1 MLSLMLSL
9 ALLARGATLSPSC
22 MMNYQGC
29 PLPVN
34 WTTDWSLYNSTIA
47 MPELSG
53 ALNNLSFAPA
63 PGHHWGAVSLDWAVG
78 RGTWLKPNRS
88 ASTCEA
94 TSAANCQALK
104 ASGSVKRCG
113 IYHNVELALEWIESS
128 RAVMFDPAKADWF
141 LQYTDGAGRKN
152 GTVFD
157 QPRAEGSQY
166 FIDYRNPAA
175 AAYFV
180 ASIVNATVALGA
192 DLTFTDDRDGCCVE
206 HASVPQLLRLSDA
219 EVAALQFATQSA
231 GQWLATSLAAAGK
244 TCWDC
249 LGGYNL
255 GVRPTAATCAPTMRA
270 LCAPQAQ
277 GRSML
282 MGFSGNGGSGADLNQ
297 TIAAFLVSRPAIAF
311 LGSRWQDASWSPLF
325 NMDVG
330 EPVGLCQ
337 EGPVGV
343 FTRQWTRGQAAL
355 DCNAWAARL
364 PFPLLPL

>member
-1 MLSLMLSL
+1 MAALPALFSSL
-9 ALLARGATLSPSC
+9 LLLVLVRNAFSLSPSC

-29 PLPVN
+29 PLPAN
-34 WTTDWSLYNSTIA
+34 WSVDWSLYNSTIA
-47 MPELSG
+47 MPELAG
-53 ALNNLSFAPA
+53 ATNNISFTPA

-78 RGTWLKPNRS
+78 RGTWLQPDRR

-94 TSAANCQALK
+94 TSAANCRALRQAGL
-104 ASGSVKRCG
+104 VKRCG

-128 RAVMFDPAKADWF
+128 RVVMFDPSKKDWF
-141 LQYTDGAGRKN
+141 LQWPN

-166 FIDYRNPAA
+166 FIDWRNADA

-180 ASIVNATVALGA
+180 ASIVNATVDLGV

-206 HASVPQLLRLSDA
+206 HGNVPTILNLSAS

-231 GQWLATSLAAAGK
+231 GQWLATSLAAVGK

-249 LGGYNL
+249 LGGDNL
-255 GVRPTAATCAPTMRA
+255 GVRPTAATCAPVMRE
-270 LCAPQAQ
+270 LCAPEAQ

-282 MGFSGNGGSGADLNQ
+282 MGFSGGPDLNH
-297 TIAAFLVSRPAIAF
+297 TLAAFLVSRPPIAF
-311 LGSRWQDASWSPLF
+311 VGSRWQDSSWSPLF

-330 EPVGLCQ
+330 TPLGLCQ

-355 DCNAWAARL
+355 DCNTWAASL